1 MQEILKTYLQAIQD
15 IKDSDKEH
23 TYRTALENLLNALKE
38 CLTLQNK
45 ALQSIRIKHEPNNDK
60 EGRGAP
66 DFLITKDSLTLGYI
80 ENKRVNADLDSISQ
94 SPQIEKYL
102 RLSDNLMLTDYL
114 RFCLVR
120 KNDKGN
126 AEIVRECRICELS
139 QLKAL
144 GKNPKLFN
152 LETKAKELTELFT
165 LFFSQS
171 PSPII
176 TAKEFANALAQRT
189 RILKD
194 EMIENENND
203 SIQGLFNA
211 FKESLYKDLEFI
223 AFADSF
229 AQTLTYS
236 LFLARLNNNTNETI
250 TLDNAYNFI
259 PKSFAL
265 IQAMSEYLNKLKK
278 LDSIKW
284 LIEEIIAIINHIDIT
299 AIIHDLN
306 KLSQKDLLGEYIY
319 KDPYLHLYEDFLKE
333 YDESL
338 REVRGVYY
346 TPAPVVKFI
355 IDSIDLTLQKDFS
368 KQGLQS
374 AITDSD
380 ITLLDFAT
388 GTGTFLLEAFRKAL
402 ESSDKSTPSFMLKP
416 LLKRFYGFE
425 FLTAPY
431 TIAHL
436 KISQVLKE
444 EFGIELQYN
453 DETKEYES
461 LNIMLTNTLYFNNA
475 TQKPL
480 PFFAE
485 LTKEFEKAQEIK
497 GKDILIITGNPPY
510 SGASANKGLYEDEVR
525 ITYGLEPSLAELSA
539 TQRDKIEAYFKA
551 KAKMPQ
557 DGNQQ
562 SDSQA
567 LKEWRKDNAC
577 VFSTF
582 AEILKYRKLKDNPHK
597 FEQLLKT
604 HNITG
609 IVENGNLKTLQELI
623 VKHNI
628 HNEKNP
634 KWLLDDY
641 VKFIRFAESKIEK
654 QGGGIFAFISNN
666 AFLDNPTFR
675 GMRYHLLRTFDK
687 IYILDLHGNA
697 RKKETT
703 PSGDKDDNVFDIMQ
717 GVSINIFV
725 KTKSLR
731 SRAEAIH
738 KQAKAMDCH
747 ETTAHHNDN
756 LATIY
761 HYDLYGKRKDKYHF
775 LKSNNIDSIAW
786 ETLKPHSPFYLFI
799 PLNAK
804 TDKEWSIKDI
814 FKASGVGICS
824 KRDKIVFHDSK
835 ESLKSML
842 HDFITKAKDE
852 LYKIYNIGEDSG
864 GWKLEW
870 AIDEIRKNKDN
881 LDEFIQLCHYRPF
894 DHRWTYYTDK
904 NCGFMARPV
913 YEVFRHFLQDFENIG
928 LVCYRNCGV
937 NGLDNIFI
945 ANGLIDLHLVGSGSN
960 IFPLYTKDSSRNENL
975 SPEFRNFI
983 DKRYTEH
990 FSPEQILGYIYAVLF
1005 HKEYREK
1012 YLDFLKIDFP
1022 KIPFVESKEKFLE
1035 FSELGSSLI
1044 SLHLLQDNAL
1054 DSHIGRLQKIGKD
1067 ESRVIEK
1074 PNYNAESK
1082 RLFINKS
1089 LYFDK
1094 VDSRVWEY
1102 KIGGYQ
1108 VLDKYLKSHKGEEI
1122 DFIHFQKI
1130 IQTLHKSLELESKIT
1145 AIEIA

>member
-1 MQEILKTYLQAIQD
+1 MQEILKTYLLAIQD

-45 ALQSIRIKHEPNNDK
+45 ALQSIHIKHEPNNDK

-139 QLKAL
+139 QLQAL
-144 GKNPKLFN
+144 VKNPKLFN
-152 LETKAKELTELFT
+152 LDSKAKELTELFT

-194 EMIENENND
+194 EMIEKQSNAH
-203 SIQGLFNA
+203 IQGLFNA

-236 LFLARLNNNTNETI
+236 LFLARLNNTTNETI

-259 PKSFAL
+259 PKSFSL

-306 KLSQKDLLGEYIY
+306 KLSQKDLLGEHIY

-346 TPAPVVKFI
+346 TPAPVVRFI

-557 DGNQQ
+557 DSTQQ

-577 VFSTF
+577 VLSTF

-597 FEQLLKT
+597 FEQLLET

-654 QGGGIFAFISNN
+654 QGSGIFAFISNN
-666 AFLDNPTFR
+666 SFLDNPTFR

-697 RKKETT
+697 RKKEST

-731 SRAEAIH
+731 DRAEAIH

-747 ETTAHHNDN
+747 ETKAHHND
-756 LATIY
+756 LAQIY
-761 HYDLYGKRKDKYHF
+761 HYDLYGKRRDKYHF

-824 KRDKIVFHDSK
+824 KRDKIVFHNSK

-852 LYKIYNIGEDSG
+852 LYKIHNIGEDSG

-913 YEVFRHFLQDFENIG
+913 YEVFRHFLHDFDNIG

-983 DKRYTEH
+983 DKHYTEH

-1035 FSELGSSLI
+1035 FSELGSRLI

-1067 ESRVIEK
+1067 ESRVIDK
-1074 PNYNAESK
+1074 PSYNAESK

-1102 KIGGYQ
+1102 KIGGYA
-1108 VLDKYLKSHKGEEI
+1108 VCEKYLKSHKGEEI

>member
-23 TYRTALENLLNALKE
+23 TYRTPLENLLNALKE

-45 ALQSIRIKHEPNNDK
+45 ALQSIHIKHEPNNDK

-144 GKNPKLFN
+144 AKNPKLFN

-194 EMIENENND
+194 EMIEKQSNAH
-203 SIQGLFNA
+203 IQGLFNA
-211 FKESLYKDLEFI
+211 FKESLYKELEFI

-259 PKSFAL
+259 PKSFSL

-284 LIEEIIAIINHIDIT
+284 LIEEIIAIINHINIT

-346 TPAPVVKFI
+346 TPAPVVRFI

-480 PFFAE
+480 PFFSE

-525 ITYGLEPSLAELSA
+525 IAYGLEPSLAELSA

-557 DGNQQ
+557 DSTQQ

-577 VFSTF
+577 VLSTF

-597 FEQLLKT
+597 FEQLLET
-604 HNITG
+604 YNITG

-675 GMRYHLLRTFDK
+675 GMRYHLLKTFDK

-731 SRAEAIH
+731 GRAEAIH

-747 ETTAHHNDN
+747 ETKAHHNDD

-824 KRDKIVFHDSK
+824 KRDKIVFHNSK

-852 LYKIYNIGEDSG
+852 LYKIHNIGEDSG

-913 YEVFRHFLQDFENIG
+913 YEVFRHFLHDFDNIG

-983 DKRYTEH
+983 DKHYKEH

-1005 HKEYREK
+1005 HKDYREK

-1035 FSELGSSLI
+1035 FSELGSRLI

-1082 RLFINKS
+1082 QLFINKS

-1102 KIGGYQ
+1102 KIGGYA
-1108 VLDKYLKSHKGEEI
+1108 VCEKYLKSHKGEEI

>member
-23 TYRTALENLLNALKE
+23 TYRTTLENLLNALKE

-45 ALQSIRIKHEPNNDK
+45 ALQSIHIKHEPNNDK

-152 LETKAKELTELFT
+152 LETKAKELEELFS

-194 EMIENENND
+194 EMIEKQSNAH
-203 SIQGLFNA
+203 IQGLFNA

-236 LFLARLNNNTNETI
+236 LFLARLNSHNEAI
-250 TLDNAYNFI
+250 NLDNAYNFI

-284 LIEEIIAIINHIDIT
+284 LIEEIIAIINHINIT

-346 TPAPVVKFI
+346 TPAPVVRFI
-355 IDSIDLTLQKDFS
+355 IDSIDLTLQKDFG

-525 ITYGLEPSLAELSA
+525 IAYGLEPSLAELSA

-557 DGNQQ
+557 DSTQQ

-577 VFSTF
+577 VLSTF

-597 FEQLLKT
+597 FEQLLET

-666 AFLDNPTFR
+666 SFLDNPTFR

-687 IYILDLHGNA
+687 IYILDLHGNT

-731 SRAEAIH
+731 DKVEAIH

-761 HYDLYGKRKDKYHF
+761 HYDLYGKRRDKYHF

-852 LYKIYNIGEDSG
+852 LYKIHNIGEDSG

-1035 FSELGSSLI
+1035 FSTLGSSLI

-1054 DSHIGRLQKIGKD
+1054 DSNIGKLQKIGKD
-1067 ESRVIEK
+1067 ESKIIEK
-1074 PNYNAESK
+1074 PSYNAESQ

-1094 VDSRVWEY
+1094 VDSSVWEY
-1102 KIGGYQ
+1102 KIGGYA
-1108 VLDKYLKSHKGEEI
+1108 VCEKYLKSHKGEEI

-1130 IQTLHKSLELESKIT
+1130 IQTLHKSLEIESKIT

>member
-23 TYRTALENLLNALKE
+23 TYRTPLENLLNALKE

-45 ALQSIRIKHEPNNDK
+45 ALQSIHIKHEPNNDK

-144 GKNPKLFN
+144 AKNPKLFN

-194 EMIENENND
+194 EMIEKQSNAH
-203 SIQGLFNA
+203 IQGLFNA
-211 FKESLYKDLEFI
+211 FKESLYKELEFI

-355 IDSIDLTLQKDFS
+355 IDSIDLTLQKDFN

-374 AITDSD
+374 AITDD
-380 ITLLDFAT
+380 NITLLDFAT

-557 DGNQQ
+557 DSTQQ

-577 VFSTF
+577 VLSTF

-597 FEQLLKT
+597 FEQLLET
-604 HNITG
+604 YNITG

-731 SRAEAIH
+731 GKVEAIH

-747 ETTAHHNDN
+747 ETKAHHNDN

-761 HYDLYGKRKDKYHF
+761 HYDLYGKRRDKYHF

-799 PLNAK
+799 PFNTK

-824 KRDKIVFHDSK
+824 KRDKIVFHNSK

-852 LYKIYNIGEDSG
+852 LYKIHNIGEDSG

-913 YEVFRHFLQDFENIG
+913 YEVFRHFLHDFDNIG

-983 DKRYTEH
+983 DKHYKEH
-990 FSPEQILGYIYAVLF
+990 FSLEQILGYIYAVLF

-1035 FSELGSSLI
+1035 FSELGSRLI

-1067 ESRVIEK
+1067 ESRVIDK
-1074 PNYNAESK
+1074 PSYNAESK

-1102 KIGGYQ
+1102 KIGGYA
-1108 VLDKYLKSHKGEEI
+1108 VCEKYLKSHKGEEI
-1122 DFIHFQKI
+1122 DFTHFQKI

>member
-1 MQEILKTYLQAIQD
+1 MQFLQNYLEALQNISTQ
-15 IKDSDKEH
+15 DKEH
-23 TYRTALENLLNALKE
+23 THRTALENLLNALKE
-38 CLTLQNK
+38 YLTLQNK
-45 ALQSIRIKHEPNNDK
+45 VLQSIHIKHEPNNDK

-144 GKNPKLFN
+144 VKNPKLFN
-152 LETKAKELTELFT
+152 LETKAKELTELFI

-211 FKESLYKDLEFI
+211 FKESLYKELEFI

-284 LIEEIIAIINHIDIT
+284 LIEEIIAIINHINIT

-346 TPAPVVKFI
+346 TPAPVVRFI

-374 AITDSD
+374 AITDD
-380 ITLLDFAT
+380 NITLLDFAT

-557 DGNQQ
+557 DSNQQ

-577 VFSTF
+577 VLSTF

-604 HNITG
+604 YNITG
-609 IVENGNLKTLQELI
+609 IVENGNVKTLQELI

-731 SRAEAIH
+731 GKVEAIH

-747 ETTAHHNDN
+747 ETTAYHNDD

-824 KRDKIVFHDSK
+824 KRDKIVFHNSK

-852 LYKIYNIGEDSG
+852 LYKIHNIGEDSG

-913 YEVFRHFLQDFENIG
+913 YEVFRHFLHDFDNIG

-983 DKRYTEH
+983 DKHYTEH

-1094 VDSRVWEY
+1094 VDSSVWEY
-1102 KIGGYQ
+1102 KIGGYA
-1108 VLDKYLKSHKGEEI
+1108 VCEKYLKSHKGEEI

-1130 IQTLHKSLELESKIT
+1130 IQTLHKSLEIESKIT